1 MMSRVRP
8 AWMSE
13 EQFEE
18 AQRLFEVTEDAMAE
32 ERWRMCCLMAS
43 KPGDQ
48 LLGQTEF
55 EKNAHTGTH
64 TRTHTRG
71 HMSLVRLL
79 SLQIPSTLCA

>member
-1 MMSRVRP
+1 MVNRVRP
-8 AWMSE
+8 AGMSQ

-18 AQRLFEVTEDAMAE
+18 AKRLFEVTEAAMAE

-55 EKNAHTGTH
+55 ELRDRVLNMGA
-64 TRTHTRG
+64 
-71 HMSLVRLL
+71 V
-79 SLQIPSTLCA
+79 TLEAAANGRRKKGVPG